1 MSDKKI
7 DKQFPISTWAIHNRM
22 TVYVIIAIILVGG
35 LLSYYAMPR
44 EFFPEIVETNI
55 YVSALN
61 PGNAAEDVEK
71 FITKPLEEEFNQISG
86 VNEVTSTTLQD
97 YAIITVKF
105 DEDISVA
112 EARAE
117 VKDKVDLVKAKSEW
131 PVMDDGG
138 KVEPQVFDLSISE
151 EMPILNINLTGDF
164 SIQQLKTYGEHL
176 KDQIERLSEIK
187 EVAIRGAQDK
197 EIKIAVNPYKMKAAK
212 VSFDDIIN
220 SVQLENRTISGGNF
234 IANDI
239 RKNIR
244 IVGEVSDPKQ
254 LGNIVVKRQGGVVY
268 LKDIARISFVGK
280 DATSYARSFGAPVL
294 MLDVKKRAGKNMI
307 EAANGVRQIV
317 TQAQQT
323 YLPKTLHISIANDQ
337 STIVE
342 NQVADL
348 VNNIIFGVILV
359 VAVLMF
365 FLSLRNAIF
374 IGIAIPT
381 SMLMSYLIL
390 HSMGITLN
398 GMVLFALVMGL
409 GMLVDNGI
417 VVVENVYRLM
427 DEKGM
432 SRKEAAIQGIGE
444 IAWPIIASTA
454 TTLAAFFPLGL
465 WPGIMGKFMIYFP
478 MTLSIV
484 LFSSLFVALVI
495 NAMLTS
501 RFMQLE
507 ESAMR
512 QKIRMRISLGLALV
526 GGLFLIIGWTQNIGF
541 LRGLGNLVLFF
552 ALLMWIYKYALSRAE
567 GYFQDVF
574 LVRLENA
581 YQKLLCFALEGKRAY
596 YFFFGTVLLLFL
608 SFFLVGI
615 AQPKVDFFPDTLP
628 NQITVYIEFP
638 EGTDI
643 EKTNA
648 FAETI
653 EKVVYDVI
661 KKYEDSDGYN
671 YMVESGVAQVGEGAG
686 NAQMDIGDQSEMPN
700 KAKITLSLREY
711 KYRRGANSRKLLAA
725 IRKAVQGYPGVSII
739 VEKDWV
745 GPPVGYPISL
755 EISGDDYPT
764 MLRTAEEM
772 RDFINDKKIDGIES
786 LKIDVNHTKPGIRIS
801 VDRKKAGALG
811 LNTTNIGLTLR
822 RSLYGE
828 KASTYKD
835 LKDDYDINVRFD
847 KDYRYDEN
855 ALFNQPVTYRD
866 ITDGQLKQI
875 PISAVSKKVSTTSFS
890 AIKRKNLK
898 RVITLYSNVLEG
910 YNANEITARLN
921 LELKG
926 FPLPKG
932 MNYSFTGEQEEQSK
946 NLNFLIEALLMA
958 IGGIVLILVAQFN
971 SISKPFIIM
980 TAVLLSFIGVLLG
993 LVVFHMD
1000 FIIIM
1005 TMMGIIAL
1013 AGIVVN
1019 NAIVL
1024 VDYTQLLID
1033 RKKATLGLDKSALL
1047 EKRDYLEA
1055 IVEGGRSRLRPVLL
1069 TAITTILGLI
1079 PLATGLNL
1087 DFFSLFT
1094 DYNPHIYIGGYNVVF
1109 WGPLAWTVIFG
1120 LAFATFL
1127 TLVIVPV
1134 MLYLLQ
1140 RGKIR
1145 LGRKPA

>member
-7 DKQFPISTWAIHNRM
+7 DKRFPISTWAIHNHM
-22 TVYVIIAIILVGG
+22 TVYVIMAIILSGG
-35 LLSYYAMPR
+35 LFCYYTMPR
-44 EFFPEIVETNI
+44 EAFPEIIETKI
-55 YVSALN
+55 YVSTVN

-71 FITKPLEEEFNQISG
+71 FITEPLEKEFNQISG
-86 VNEVTSTTLQD
+86 VNKVTSTTLQD
-97 YAIITVKF
+97 YAITIVEF
-105 DEDISVA
+105 DEDIPV
-112 EARAE
+112 EAAKAK
-117 VKDKVDLVKAKSEW
+117 VKDKVDLVKAKTEW

-138 KVEPQVFDLSISE
+138 KVEPQIFDLNISE
-151 EMPILNINLTGDF
+151 EIPILNINLTGDF
-164 SIQQLKTYGEHL
+164 SVQQLKTYGEQL
-176 KDQIERLSEIK
+176 KDEIERLPEIK

-197 EIKIAVNPYKMKAAK
+197 EVKIAVNPYKMMAAK

-220 SVQLENRTISGGNF
+220 SVRLENRNISGGDF
-234 IANDI
+234 ITSDF

-254 LGNIVVKRQGGVVY
+254 LGNIVIKRQNGVVY

-280 DATSYARSFGAPVL
+280 DATSYARAFGKPVV
-294 MLDVKKRAGKNMI
+294 MLDVKKRSGKNTI
-307 EAANGVRQIV
+307 EATDGIRKIV
-317 TQAQQT
+317 TSAQNT
-323 YLPKTLHISIANDQ
+323 YLPKTLHIGITNDL
-337 STIVE
+337 SKRTE
-342 NQVADL
+342 NQVTDL
-348 VNNIIFGVILV
+348 VNNIILGVILV
-359 VAVLMF
+359 VGVLMF

-374 IGIAIPT
+374 VGIAIPA

-390 HSMGITLN
+390 YNVGFTLN
-398 GMVLFALVMGL
+398 TMVLFGLVMGL

-417 VVVENVYRLM
+417 VVVEHVYTLM
-427 DEKGM
+427 DEKGL

-444 IAWPIIASTA
+444 LAWPIIASTA

-465 WPGIMGKFMIYFP
+465 WPGTIGKFMIYFP
-478 MTLSIV
+478 VTLFTV

-501 RFMQLE
+501 RFMKLE

-512 QKIRMRISLGLALV
+512 QKARMRISLVLALV
-526 GGLFLIIGWTQNIGF
+526 GVLFLILGWTQNIGF

-567 GYFQDVF
+567 RYFQRVL

-581 YQKLLCFALEGKRAY
+581 YQKLLRFALEGKRAY
-596 YFFFGTVLLLFL
+596 YFFFGTVLLLLLSLFL
-608 SFFLVGI
+608 LSV

-628 NQITVYIEFP
+628 NQIMVYIEFP

-648 FAETI
+648 FTKTI
-653 EKVVYDVI
+653 EKVVYNII

-671 YMVESGVAQVGEGAG
+671 YMVESTVAQVGKGAG
-686 NAQMDIGDQSEMPN
+686 NAQTDSGNQSEIPN
-700 KAKITLSLREY
+700 KAKVALSLREY
-711 KYRRGANSRKLLAA
+711 KYRRGASSRDLLAA
-725 IRKAVQGYPGVSII
+725 IRKAVQGYPGVSIT

-745 GPPVGYPISL
+745 GPPIGHPINL
-755 EISGDDYPT
+755 EVSGDDYQIVF
-764 MLRTAEEM
+764 AEVEKI
-772 RDFINDKKIDGIES
+772 RDFINDKKIDGIEA
-786 LKIDVNHTKPGIRIS
+786 LKIDVNHSKPGIRVL

-828 KASTYKD
+828 KISTYKN
-835 LKDDYDINVRFD
+835 LQDDYDINVRFD

-866 ITDGQLKQI
+866 ITDGQLKQV
-875 PISAVSKKVSTTSFS
+875 PISTVSKKVSTASFS
-890 AIKRKNLK
+890 AIKRKNLN
-898 RVITLYSNVLEG
+898 RIINLYSNVLEG
-910 YNANEITARLN
+910 YNANEIVARLKR
-921 LELKG
+921 ELKG

-932 MNYSFTGEQEEQSK
+932 VNYSFTGEQEEQSK
-946 NLNFLIEALLMA
+946 NLNFLMKALLMA
-958 IGGIVLILVAQFN
+958 VGGIVLILVAQFN

-980 TAVLLSFIGVLLG
+980 TAVVMSFIGVLLG
-993 LVVFHMD
+993 LVIFHMD
-1000 FIIIM
+1000 FIVIM

-1013 AGIVVN
+1013 AGVVVN

-1024 VDYTQLLID
+1024 IGYTQLLID
-1033 RKKATLGLDKSALL
+1033 RKKAALGLDKSALL
-1047 EKRDYLEA
+1047 ERRNYFEA

-1069 TAITTILGLI
+1069 TAITAILGLV
-1079 PLATGLNL
+1079 PLATGLNI

-1094 DYNPHIYIGGYNVVF
+1094 DYNPHMYIGGDNVVF

-1120 LAFATFL
+1120 LSFATFL
-1127 TLVIVPV
+1127 TLIIVPV
-1134 MLYLLQ
+1134 MFYLLH

-1145 LGRKPA
+1145 FSRKTA